1 MKLYSLGVRGGL
13 TKINKIAFN
22 ENQVYLIDDFKT
34 LYLWI
39 GQKVPEKRKEF
50 CVKKVNSLNE
60 RRKPPSNI
68 QILTQNK
75 EYGSFLAIMDLLKK
89 GLKQKISAE
98 RRPELE
104 IQYEDTIELIE
115 AGIDP
120 DLEGE
125 ITIAAHDLLKEKK
138 SYEDL
143 CRQLAEI
150 QLNLLKEKGKATK
163 KELEKKAED
172 IHKSSSTYEELCWLI
187 AELNLLA
194 EKKSFKKG

>member
-1 MKLYSLGVRGGL
+1 MKLFSLGVRGGL

-22 ENQVYLIDDFKT
+22 ENQVYLIDDYKT

-39 GQKVPEKRKEF
+39 GQKIPEKRKDL
-50 CVKKVNSLNE
+50 CIKKVNSLNE
-60 RRKPPSNI
+60 KRDAPANI
-68 QILTQNK
+68 QIITQNK
-75 EYGSFLAIMDLLKK
+75 EYGSFIAIMDLLKK
-89 GLKQKISAE
+89 GLKQKGSVE
-98 RRPELE
+98 RRPELK

-125 ITIAAHDLLKEKK
+125 ITIAAHELSKEKK
-138 SYEDL
+138 SYEEL

-150 QLNLLKEKGKATK
+150 QLNLLKPKGKATK
-163 KELEKKAED
+163 KEIEKKAKE
-172 IHKSSSTYEELCWLI
+172 IYKSSSTYEELCWLI

-194 EKKSFKKG
+194 KKKS

>member
-13 TKINKIAFN
+13 TKINKVVFN

-39 GQKVPEKRKEF
+39 GKKIPEKRKEF
-50 CVKKVNSLNE
+50 CIKKVNSINDK
-60 RRKPPSNI
+60 RNPPSNI
-68 QILTQNK
+68 QIITQNK
-75 EYGSFLAIMDLLKK
+75 EYGSFLVIMDFLKK
-89 GLKQKISAE
+89 GLKQEGLVE
-98 RRPELE
+98 RRPELK
-104 IQYEDTIELIE
+104 IHYEDTMELIE

-125 ITIAAHDLLKEKK
+125 ITLACHELSEEKK

-143 CRQLAEI
+143 CKQLAEI
-150 QLNLLKEKGKATK
+150 QINLIKPKGKATK
-163 KELEKKAED
+163 KEIEKKAQE

-187 AELNLLA
+187 AQLNLLK
-194 EKKSFKKG
+194 EKRSLKKK